1 MIDLEQKKWHSL
13 LVSNKNSFLLD
24 VRTKDEYEDKH
35 IKGATLIDINS
46 PNDFM
51 EKINYLDKKKEY
63 FVYCRSGARSLNACL
78 IMNNIGIDKTYNL
91 KGGIIEWN
99 DQDLLI

>member
-1 MIDLEQKKWHSL
+1 
-13 LVSNKNSFLLD
+13 
-24 VRTKDEYEDKH
+24 
-35 IKGATLIDINS
+35 
-46 PNDFM
+46 M